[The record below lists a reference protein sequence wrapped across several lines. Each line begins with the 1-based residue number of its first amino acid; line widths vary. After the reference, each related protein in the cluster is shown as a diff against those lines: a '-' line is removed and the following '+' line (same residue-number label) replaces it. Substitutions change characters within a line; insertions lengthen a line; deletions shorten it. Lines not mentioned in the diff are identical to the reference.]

1 MCPATPCPQ
10 RRQTLTRTWFRLF
23 PVRSP
28 LLGKSLLFSAPPG
41 TKMFQFPGYGPH
53 TLWIQVWVLRHYSQ
67 WVPPFGYPR
76 IKACLRLPVAYRS
89 SLRPSSPAGTKAST
103 VCPCSLD
110 LTLSHNNEIV
120 VLSTNVLYFPLCS
133 FQRTGWSFGGDERI
147 RTADPLLARQVL
159 SQLSYTPTDTYL
171 SDPKLQNDSCMPTL

>member
-133 FQRTGWSFGGDERI
+133 FQRTGWVLVEMTV
-147 RTADPLLARQVL
+147 RTRPPACKAGALPTG
-159 SQLSYTPTDTYL
+159 STPTCHQMSWVLT
-171 SDPKLQNDSCMPTL
+171 

>member
-120 VLSTNVLYFPLCS
+120 VIYKCALFSAVQFSKNRLLKMV
-133 FQRTGWSFGGDERI
+133 GDDRI
-147 RTADPLLARQVL
+147 EL
-159 SQLSYTPTDTYL
+159 PT
-171 SDPKLQNDSCMPTL
+171 SCL